1 MALHVGRNASE
12 ETKAKVFGLIARQ
25 RSKKQRGGK
34 TMRND
39 EREDG
44 NRDVDWKKEGFVN
57 QEL

>member
-1 MALHVGRNASE
+1 MALHAGRNEGEGFRANSPAAIE
-12 ETKAKVFGLIARQ
+12 KAA
-25 RSKKQRGGK
+25 GGK